1 MLSAIRL
8 DRCIRHDYIFIT
20 LSRISD
26 DYISMKEIYMF
37 QPLKFCA
44 YMFQPLKFYA

>member
-20 LSRISD
+20 FSRISD
-26 DYISMKEIYMF
+26 DYISIKEIYMF